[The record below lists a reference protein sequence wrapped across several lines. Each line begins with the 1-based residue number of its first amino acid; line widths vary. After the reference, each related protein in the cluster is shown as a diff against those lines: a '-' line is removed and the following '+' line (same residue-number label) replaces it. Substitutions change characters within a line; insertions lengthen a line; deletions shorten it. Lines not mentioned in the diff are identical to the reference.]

1 MPRDAL
7 DIVAGTADA
16 AVGTD
21 EEGRIVIFNKAAER
35 LLGYDAANVLGKP
48 CHDVLCGRDSFGN
61 RYCDEHCSL
70 ERMVQRHEAV
80 RHFELTLRKSSG
92 QMVDVSVAI
101 VVVPGPRP
109 AQFTILHLFE
119 PRAAGASP
127 GIVVERIGTGVL
139 RRLASREATSALSP
153 DRQQAL
159 TTREAEILRLMADGV
174 GTREIA
180 DTLFI
185 SSATVRNHIQNILRK
200 LDVHSKLE
208 AVSYALRS
216 RLI

>member
-35 LLGYDAANVLGKP
+35 LLGYGAADVLGRP

-61 RYCDEHCSL
+61 RYCDQNCALEH
-70 ERMVQRHEAV
+70 MVRRHEAV
-80 RHFELTLRKSSG
+80 RHFALTVRKASG
-92 QMVDVSVAI
+92 QMLDVSVS
-101 VVVPGPRP
+101 VVIVPGPRP

-119 PRAAGASP
+119 PRAAGAERTAL
-127 GIVVERIGTGVL
+127 VERIGTGAV
-139 RRLASREATSALSP
+139 RALAPPETAVSLHEH
-153 DRQQAL
+153 QQPL
-159 TTREAEILRLMADGV
+159 TGREAEILRLLADGI

-185 SSATVRNHIQNILRK
+185 SAATVRNHIQNILRK

-208 AVSYALRS
+208 AVSLALRK